1 MHTAFIKVLNMSIS
15 ASWLVLVVFGLRFLL
30 KKSPKWISVA
40 LWALV
45 AVRLICP
52 VSIESPASL
61 IPSRET
67 IPETIVYAKNPAI
80 DSGVEVIDQVVND
93 NVMDNLTPHIGNSV
107 NPVQVHLFAQENIWC
122 IGMGVMLLWA
132 LISYFRLKKKVAASI
147 DVGNGIYICDYIATP
162 FILGIMKPKIYLPS
176 SMEPDAASHVL
187 AHERSHIA
195 RKDHWWKPFGY
206 LLLTVHWFN
215 PVLWL
220 AYILLCRDIELACD
234 EKVIRDME
242 APQKKAYS
250 EALLNCSVNRRY
262 VAACPLAFGE
272 VGVKERVKTVL
283 NYKKPAFWLILVA
296 IVALMITA
304 VCFLTDPV
312 KKETTTYRVE
322 EIVYRNPLISYYMT
336 EDKAPLFQI
345 TGDNTLCIKEQG
357 ELWKDLGKFSP
368 ITLTDLNF
376 NTLFLGLEQ
385 KQSWM
390 DSEETWILTL
400 PQGENAN
407 SMQYYLLF
415 RQDNGTMYLGEG
427 MAFTN
432 VYPIHENIL
441 DATYSVTWVY
451 RLTDADAVAQE
462 SPYSWTSTVK
472 ATDIQKAWAYPYEGA
487 VYHNTIEGS
496 LMEELITLLNGVQ
509 ESELIATKSSGEH
522 DPIWNNVGTM
532 VNLYCTDGMSV
543 FLNYVE
549 DAVIIGTE
557 TDSGTWEVDGYWV
570 IENENLT
577 NWLERIANGGTY
589 MLSKENREEIRTL
602 LRMEQV
608 QYFAPREYGGLLFV
622 GCAYDHGRG
631 LGVAIFEKSADG
643 YELLVLLR
651 DGNVKR
657 CASGSE
663 LYYCDWGDLRMF
675 LVMNESV
682 TGMEFA
688 GGYEAAYTMD
698 THPGLALAD
707 FARNPANVYRFVY
720 GDGNATTMYMDRNNR
735 TYGQAPENSAETFAN
750 PDDAHTICSHLKMW
764 DIVYTVACDAQRVD
778 DSHDRAI
785 TKELTEA
792 QILELLNLLNGL
804 PETAFEKAEYPAEG
818 TKTLQVFTKLLLA
831 PPYLELKLHDDGVYF
846 RFYSDLQ
853 TSHQDW
859 KIHSEE
865 LKDFLESFY
874 GGDTSDWDAFAPY
887 PVSDGEITF
896 YSNGLEMTIP
906 KYLCFQYAQADDGI
920 RFKPEDRPG
929 WVLLKIVPAPLE
941 MDSDLI
947 SQKGIHYGQEAQW
960 AYRDFAQIWS
970 YMNLTIPGENGDCYV
985 LLLNEEEAAWVG
997 DPESNTYT
1005 DIRWLLNNL
1014 EVSSQDDQIGE
1025 G

>member
-1 MHTAFIKVLNMSIS
+1 MHMAFIKVLNMSIS
-15 ASWLVLVVFGLRFLL
+15 ASWLALVVFGLRFLL
-30 KKSPKWISVA
+30 KKSPKWISVV

-67 IPETIVYAKNPAI
+67 IPETIVYAQTPAI

-93 NVMDNLTPHIGNSV
+93 DVMDNLTPHIGNSV

-147 DVGNGIYICDYIATP
+147 DVGNGVYICDYIATP
-162 FILGIMKPKIYLPS
+162 FILGIIKPKIYLPS
-176 SMEPDAASHVL
+176 SMEPDSASHVL
-187 AHERSHIA
+187 AHERAHIA

-242 APQKKAYS
+242 ADQKKAYS
-250 EALLNCSVNRRY
+250 EALLNCSVNRRQI
-262 VAACPLAFGE
+262 AACPLAFGE

-283 NYKKPAFWLILVA
+283 NYKKPAFWIVLVA

-322 EIVYRNPLISYYMT
+322 EIVYRNPAISYYMT

-345 TGDNTLCIKEQG
+345 TGDNTLRVKEQD

-368 ITLTDLNF
+368 ITLSDLNF
-376 NTLFLGLEQ
+376 DTLFLGLEQ
-385 KQSWM
+385 RQSWM
-390 DSEETWILTL
+390 DSEDTWILTL
-400 PQGENAN
+400 PQGENDN

-451 RLTDADAVAQE
+451 RLTDADAVAQS

-472 ATDIQKAWAYPYEGA
+472 VTDIQKAWAYPYEGA

-496 LMEELITLLNGVQ
+496 LLEELVTLLNGVQ
-509 ESELIATKSSGEH
+509 ESEMIATKSSGEH
-522 DPIWNNVGTM
+522 DPIWNNVGTL

-577 NWLERIANGGTY
+577 NWLEKIANGGTY
-589 MLSKENREEIRTL
+589 MLSKENREEIHQL
-602 LRMEQV
+602 LRMENV
-608 QYFAPREYGGLLFV
+608 QLFDPKEYGGLLFV
-622 GCAYDHGRG
+622 GCAYDNGRG
-631 LGVAIFEKSADG
+631 RGVAVYEPLADG
-643 YELLVLLR
+643 YRLLKLIR
-651 DGNVKR
+651 DEEVKR

-663 LYYCDWGDLRMF
+663 VYYCDYGDARIF
-675 LVMNESV
+675 LILNESI
-682 TGMEFA
+682 TGMEWA
-688 GGYEAAYTMD
+688 GAYENAYSID
-698 THPGLALAD
+698 THPGLVVEYFPENLDAM
-707 FARNPANVYRFVY
+707 YRFHY
-720 GDGNATTMYMDRNNR
+720 GGGSTMYMDRNDK
-735 TYGQAPENSAETFAN
+735 TYGQPPAYSADTFAN
-750 PDDAHTICSHLKMW
+750 PDDAYHICTNLKFS
-764 DIVYTVACDAQRVD
+764 DVVYAWVSDSAKVD
-778 DSHDRAI
+778 DSHERAI
-785 TKELTEA
+785 TKDVTDHQMVQL
-792 QILELLNLLNGL
+792 INLLHGL
-804 PETAFEKAEYPAEG
+804 PESAFEQAEYPTEG
-818 TKTLQVFTKLLLA
+818 IR
-831 PPYLELKLHDDGVYF
+831 YLELFLEEPLIAPYVDLKLHEEEVYF
-846 RFYSDLQ
+846 RFCSD
-853 TSHQDW
+853 SESNHQGW
-859 KIHSEE
+859 KIRSEE
-865 LKDFLESFY
+865 LKTFLESFY
-874 GGDTSDWDAFAPY
+874 DGDISDWVWFNPY
-887 PVSDGEITF
+887 PVAEGEITF
-896 YSNGLEMTIP
+896 YSNGMEITMP
-906 KYLCFQYAQADDGI
+906 NYLCFQYEQADDGI

-929 WVLLKIVPAPLE
+929 WVLLKVTPAPLE
-941 MDSDLI
+941 MDSDLK
-947 SQKGIHYGQEAQW
+947 SQTGSIYGCEAQW
-960 AYRDFAQIWS
+960 FYRDDSDIWS
-970 YMNLTIPGENGDCYV
+970 YINLTIPGGNGDYYV
-985 LLLNEEEAAWVG
+985 LLLNEEDAAWVK
-997 DPESNTYT
+997 DSDTNYDY
-1005 DIRWLLNNL
+1005 DIFWLLNHL
-1014 EVSSQDDQIGE
+1014 EVGSQDEQIGE

>member
-1 MHTAFIKVLNMSIS
+1 MNMGTAFIKVLNMSIS
-15 ASWLVLVVFGLRFLL
+15 ASWLVLAVLVLRLAL
-30 KKSPKWISVA
+30 KKSPRWISVA

-67 IPETIVYAKNPAI
+67 IPETIVYAQTPAI

-93 NVMDNLTPHIGNSV
+93 NVMESMTPQVGNSV
-107 NPVQVHLFAQENIWC
+107 NPVQVHLFVQENLWC
-122 IGMGVMLLWA
+122 LGMGVMLLWA
-132 LISYFRLKKKVAASI
+132 MISYLRLKKKVAASI

-162 FILGIMKPKIYLPS
+162 FILGIVKPKIYLPS
-176 SMEPDAASHVL
+176 ALEPDSASHVL
-187 AHERSHIA
+187 AHERAHIA

-234 EKVIRDME
+234 EKVIRNME

-250 EALLNCSVNRRY
+250 EALLNCSVNRRMI
-262 VAACPLAFGE
+262 AACPLAFGE

-283 NYKKPAFWLILVA
+283 NYKKPAFWLVLVA
-296 IVALMITA
+296 IVALIVTA
-304 VCFLTDPV
+304 ICFLTDPV
-312 KKETTTYRVE
+312 NKDNPAAGTYRVD
-322 EIVYRNPLISYYMT
+322 EIVYRNPAISYYMT
-336 EDKAPLFQI
+336 EEEAPLFQI
-345 TGDNTLCIKEQG
+345 TGDNTLRIKEQD
-357 ELWKDLGKFSP
+357 EVWKDLGKFSP
-368 ITLTDLNF
+368 ITLSDLNL
-376 NTLFLGLEQ
+376 NTLFIGLEQ
-385 KQSWM
+385 GQPWM
-390 DSEETWILTL
+390 DSKETWMLALPPEET
-400 PQGENAN
+400 AN
-407 SMQYYLLF
+407 GTKYYLLF
-415 RQDNGTMYLGEG
+415 RQENGTMYLGEG

-462 SPYSWTSTVK
+462 SPYPWTSTVK
-472 ATDIQKAWAYPYEGA
+472 ASDIQKAWAYPYEGA

-496 LMEELITLLNGVQ
+496 LLDELITLFNGVQ
-509 ESELIATKSSGEH
+509 ESEMIATKSSGEH

-532 VNLYCTDGMSV
+532 VNLYCKDGMSV

-622 GCAYDHGRG
+622 GCAYDNGRG
-631 LGVAIFEKSADG
+631 RGVAVYEPLADG
-643 YELLVLLR
+643 YRLLKLIR
-651 DGNVKR
+651 DEEVKR

-663 LYYCDWGDLRMF
+663 VYYCDYGDARIF
-675 LVMNESV
+675 LILNESI
-682 TGMEFA
+682 TGMEWA
-688 GGYEAAYTMD
+688 GAYENAYSID
-698 THPGLALAD
+698 THPGLVVEYFPENLDAM
-707 FARNPANVYRFVY
+707 YRFHY
-720 GDGNATTMYMDRNNR
+720 GGGSTMYMDRNDK
-735 TYGQAPENSAETFAN
+735 TYGQPPAYAADPFAN
-750 PDDAHTICSHLKMW
+750 PDDAYHICTNLKFSDVVCVW
-764 DIVYTVACDAQRVD
+764 IGDSQQVDDGHARAIAKDATDHQRVQLINYL
-778 DSHDRAI
+778 H
-785 TKELTEA
+785 
-792 QILELLNLLNGL
+792 GL
-804 PETAFEKAEYPAEG
+804 PESAFEQAEYPTEG
-818 TKTLQVFTKLLLA
+818 TR
-831 PPYLELKLHDDGVYF
+831 YLELYLEEPLIAPYVDLKLHEEEVYF
-846 RFYSDLQ
+846 RFCSD
-853 TSHQDW
+853 SVSNHQGW
-859 KIHSEE
+859 KIRSEE
-865 LKDFLESFY
+865 LKTFLESFY
-874 GGDTSDWDAFAPY
+874 VGDRSDWMWFDPH
-887 PVSDGEITF
+887 PVAEGEITF
-896 YSNGLEMTIP
+896 YSNGMEMTMP
-906 KYLCFQYAQADDGI
+906 NYLCFQYEQADDGI
-920 RFKPEDRPG
+920 RFKQKDHSG

-941 MDSDLI
+941 MDSNLK
-947 SQKGIHYGQEAQW
+947 SMTGIHYGQEAQW
-960 AYRDFAQIWS
+960 AFRDFAQIWS

-1014 EVSSQDDQIGE
+1014 EVGGTDE
-1025 G
+1025 